1 LPRVLIL
8 ANESEEVRQLVTELA
23 RYDFACSVSDAAG
36 IDEKLMTQRPELVL
50 LEVDSLVSVG
60 SLCQALR
67 QMVLPTIALA
77 RLETVNSLNGHLEAD
92 DFIVKPYNPRELVAR
107 AKKLLHRNAGSN
119 AEVIRYEDLSID
131 TARCEVTIAGHRK
144 ILTFKEYEL
153 LKFLASNPG
162 RVFTRDTLLDR
173 VWGHD
178 YFGGDRTVDVH
189 VRRLRSKI
197 EDSGHCFIET
207 VRNIGYRFQRTPKL

>member
-1 LPRVLIL
+1 MYK
-8 ANESEEVRQLVTELA
+8 RQ
-23 RYDFACSVSDAAG
+23 
-36 IDEKLMTQRPELVL
+36 
-50 LEVDSLVSVG
+50 
-60 SLCQALR
+60 
-67 QMVLPTIALA
+67 
-77 RLETVNSLNGHLEAD
+77 LNGHLEAD
-92 DFIVKPYNPRELVAR
+92 DFIVKPCDTRELVTR
-107 AKKLLHRNAGSN
+107 AKRLLHRNADSN
-119 AEVIRYEDLSID
+119 AELIRYGDLSID
-131 TARCEVTIAGHRK
+131 TARCEVTVDGHRK

-207 VRNIGYRFQRTPKL
+207 VRNIGYRFSRNS

>member
-1 LPRVLIL
+1 LPRILII
-8 ANESEEVRQLVTELA
+8 AEESEEVRQLMTELA
-23 RYDFACSVSDAAG
+23 RYDFACSVSDTAG
-36 IDEKLMTQRPELVL
+36 SDEQLTAQNPDLVL
-50 LEVDSLVSVG
+50 LEADSLTGVG
-60 SLCQALR
+60 SLCQAFR
-67 QMVLPTIALA
+67 QMALPTIALA
-77 RLETVNSLNGHLEAD
+77 RLETVSSLNGNLEAD
-92 DFIVKPYNPRELVAR
+92 DFIVKPYDPRELVAR
-107 AKKLLHRNAGSN
+107 AKKLLYRNAGSN
-119 AEVIRYEDLSID
+119 AEAIRYGDLLVD
-131 TARCEVTIAGHRK
+131 TARCEVTIAGYRK

-153 LKFLASNPG
+153 LKFLANNPG

-207 VRNIGYRFQRTPKL
+207 VRNVGYRFSRNS